1 MRRDPQLEKAFC
13 LPEAEGTLR
22 MVERMCV
29 YDKMIREKEPVSIV
43 EATVNRATGW
53 CCVSRRATA
62 EGPCHRRSDRWCC
75 QHRKTASP

>member
-43 EATVNRATGW
+43 EPTVNRATW
-53 CCVSRRATA
+53 LVLCQQESYSRGTM
-62 EGPCHRRSDRWCC
+62 S
-75 QHRKTASP
+75 QK